1 MLRLCIIVLAISGL
15 SLPSAPEITT
25 FHAPAVSALEILLV
39 LPTVPVPATHVLIVS
54 LVTPVPALVLVALV
68 LTLAHHVV
76 PAEIALVGLKIAHL
90 VRVVLVVRVRES
102 GLIVVHVLVLRLMEQ
117 VRIDQ
122 IIRHRAVR
130 IMHLSALRLLIVRVR
145 ILVPALIV
153 VVLALVL
160 THGLVLVLVLHGLVL
175 VYVVVV
181 VSALVLLFL
190 LRLTRPL
197 PKKDLR
203 LKLGPTEVRLELIP
217 LELSRQTKI
226 IDLLL
231 QPFEVPLQRLVKNCP
246 FFRMRADFEQTF
258 ESRIHV
264 LELGVLALLARLR
277 LATRAL

>member
-1 MLRLCIIVLAISGL
+1 
-15 SLPSAPEITT
+15 
-25 FHAPAVSALEILLV
+25 
-39 LPTVPVPATHVLIVS
+39 
-54 LVTPVPALVLVALV
+54 
-68 LTLAHHVV
+68 
-76 PAEIALVGLKIAHL
+76 
-90 VRVVLVVRVRES
+90 
-102 GLIVVHVLVLRLMEQ
+102 
-117 VRIDQ
+117 
-122 IIRHRAVR
+122 
-130 IMHLSALRLLIVRVR
+130 
-145 ILVPALIV
+145 
-153 VVLALVL
+153 
-160 THGLVLVLVLHGLVL
+160 LHGLVL

-203 LKLGPTEVRLELIP
+203 LKLRPTEVRLELIP

-277 LATRAL
+277 LATRALQIEALRDLLDLGESLVGEFLLIRSVKKCVPAM